1 MIGAGWWQSE
11 KERLK
16 LTVVGSSWINGLDL
30 TWWAVGNRNPAYGP
44 QRHMTSMIWVS
55 LEWVLGQAVNLR
67 KFKQVSICRELCE
80 GGGLILVVSVCLS
93 ACLFQQM
100 KTAEV
105 IGEVVC
111 RDDIEEFEL
120 K

>member
-1 MIGAGWWQSE
+1 MKW
-11 KERLK
+11 
-16 LTVVGSSWINGLDL
+16 
-30 TWWAVGNRNPAYGP
+30 
-44 QRHMTSMIWVS
+44 
-55 LEWVLGQAVNLR
+55 
-67 KFKQVSICRELCE
+67 
-80 GGGLILVVSVCLS
+80 GGLILVVSVCLS
-93 ACLFQQM
+93 ACLFQQI